1 MYTDR
6 ELQISP
12 SEWQMW
18 RNMPT
23 TVAIFNILMEER
35 SVLVQRIVLGET
47 LEKAGS
53 EIRDTARVIGTVEG
67 LTIIL
72 DDLEL
77 ALQQQWMEMEERK
90 QEMEEGEDEQ

>member
-77 ALQQQWMEMEERK
+77 VLQQEWMEMEERK
-90 QEMEEGEDEQ
+90 QEMEEGEDE

>member
-77 ALQQQWMEMEERK
+77 ALQQEWMELEERK
-90 QEMEEGEDEQ
+90 QEREEEEDE